1 MLKITRASAA
11 GIACAAL
18 MTAQLAVPALAD
30 YKQGYAV
37 RTQETS
43 KVKSF
48 FVNHPKIKSMAVGS
62 AAGTAAG
69 AATGLIAGRGVVRGA
84 AVGAGT
90 GAGVGLVRSSRTLA
104 AHPVVKD
111 TLTGSVAGLGLGYA
125 ASRGHKTA
133 LKSAAVGTAIGLGAG
148 FLRNE
153 LKKKPL

>member
-1 MLKITRASAA
+1 MLKLTRANVA
-11 GIACAAL
+11 GMSCAAM
-18 MTAQLAVPALAD
+18 MTVQLAVPALAE
-30 YKQGYAV
+30 YKQAYCAKT
-37 RTQETS
+37 RETS

-48 FVNHPKIKSMAVGS
+48 FVNHPKIKSMAIGS

-84 AVGAGT
+84 AIGAGT

-111 TLTGSVAGLGLGYA
+111 TLTGSVTGLGLGYA
-125 ASRGHKTA
+125 ASRGNKTA
-133 LKSAAVGTAIGLGAG
+133 FKSAAVGTAVGLGAG

-153 LKKKPL
+153 LKKRPM